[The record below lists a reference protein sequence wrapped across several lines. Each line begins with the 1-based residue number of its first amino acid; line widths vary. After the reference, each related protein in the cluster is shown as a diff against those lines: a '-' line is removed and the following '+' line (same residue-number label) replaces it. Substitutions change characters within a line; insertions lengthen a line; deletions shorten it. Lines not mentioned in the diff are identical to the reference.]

1 MTCSVTHK
9 GSWTYALT
17 PAILSLGPGPKM
29 SKDACPDA
37 CGQHH
42 PAAAAFFRDAA
53 TRWGWL
59 WAPNILRL
67 RRLQPAAA
75 GTGLPNTPCRGGAWK
90 TGPTDGK
97 KLKDRFPSTPQ
108 QAQLGIFRKQTCQ
121 KAEIVKY
128 RSLNFFFFFFR
139 SYQWELCLTYLG
151 KKWSNS
157 TAMYFFFFLVWGKLL
172 VLSH

>member
-37 CGQHH
+37 CGQHR

-97 KLKDRFPSTPQ
+97 KLKDWFPSTPQ

-157 TAMYFFFFLVWGKLL
+157 TAMYFFFLVWGKLL